1 MGRIKVVGLLFVI
14 TVLCCIS
21 SDRLLCYFLC
31 KSMCN
36 VEDEDMLIKAQDES
50 SVFLFPCA
58 EHLLEKESQLKEK
71 VIG

>member
-1 MGRIKVVGLLFVI
+1 MGRIKVVGSLFVV

-36 VEDEDMLIKAQDES
+36 VEDEDVLIKA
-50 SVFLFPCA
+50 
-58 EHLLEKESQLKEK
+58 
-71 VIG
+71 